1 MQIPHDCIDGNW
13 TQFCQF
19 NSPIESLRVP
29 SNPLVFSSSLSAPQ
43 HCLPFARR
51 KYIPNWNCPEGE
63 QWFFTMSRDE
73 APKSMLRSSSEKR
86 MRIRMDGPTPRP
98 LRQRSIKLCRSS
110 CLGSEDHDSIIS
122 EEDQG
127 QGQVQAQAQGCSWP
141 TRGNVKSSHYHSR
154 NDDDDMP
161 ESWWQKGWTH
171 SVKKAGDQWS
181 NLMEEAGGCRTSGL
195 KWRWRWRWTGKWL
208 KREPCMISSIV
219 YSRKPVHC
227 NYDEMSYAQNFDE
240 GDWREED
247 IYPYR
252 AFSARFAAPA
262 FPLAK
267 PTEA

>member
-1 MQIPHDCIDGNW
+1 
-13 TQFCQF
+13 
-19 NSPIESLRVP
+19 
-29 SNPLVFSSSLSAPQ
+29 
-43 HCLPFARR
+43 
-51 KYIPNWNCPEGE
+51 
-63 QWFFTMSRDE
+63 
-73 APKSMLRSSSEKR
+73 
-86 MRIRMDGPTPRP
+86 MDGPTPRP
-98 LRQRSIKLCRSS
+98 LRQRSINLCRSS
-110 CLGSEDHDSIIS
+110 CLGSEDHDSIIP
-122 EEDQG
+122 EEGQGQSQRQG
-127 QGQVQAQAQGCSWP
+127 QGQGRSWP
-141 TRGNVKSSHYHSR
+141 TRGNGKSSHYHSR
-154 NDDDDMP
+154 NDDDDIP
-161 ESWWQKGWTH
+161 ESWWQKGWSN

-181 NLMEEAGGCRTSGL
+181 NLMEESGGGWTSGI
-195 KWRWRWRWTGKWL
+195 KWRWRWRWRGKWL